1 MEEKKDSIVSKVS
14 RQIQRWGTAK
24 IAIVDKTLE
33 EIVEEDFLKIVK
45 LLATTIDDKEPPYHG
60 HSERVARI
68 ALSIAEELNC
78 PADKIKN
85 IQLSAYL
92 HDIGKIGI
100 DEDILRKTTLSAE
113 EMREVRK
120 NHIEGA
126 GLLKDIFYLKE
137 CVGNILHLRERFDGK
152 GYPSGLKGE
161 EIPLTSR
168 ILAVA
173 EAFDAMRS
181 CRLFREGLS
190 INACLAEI
198 QECAGNQFDPKVVAA
213 FHSAVDKGRIK
224 KEVEETRIK
233 NLEAHYLTDIAAN
246 ALNTQKP
253 AAQM

>member
-1 MEEKKDSIVSKVS
+1 MEEQKDSIVSKIS
-14 RQIQRWGTAK
+14 EQIRRWGTAK
-24 IAIVDKTLE
+24 IALVDKTLE

-68 ALSIAEELNC
+68 ALSIAKELNC
-78 PADKIKN
+78 STDSIKN
-85 IQLSAYL
+85 IQLAAYL

-100 DEDILRKTTLSAE
+100 DEDILRKTTLSSE
-113 EMREVRK
+113 EIAEVRK

-126 GLLKDIFYLKE
+126 GLLKDIFYLKD

-161 EIPLTSR
+161 DIPLVSR

-173 EAFDAMRS
+173 ETFDAMRS

-190 INACLAEI
+190 IRACLAEI
-198 QECAGNQFDPKVVAA
+198 EECATSQFDPKVVAA
-213 FHSAVDKGRIK
+213 FRSAVDKGMIK
-224 KEVEETRIK
+224 KGVEETRIR

-246 ALNTQKP
+246 AVNTQKP
-253 AAQM
+253 ADQM